1 MKKNQS
7 GVALVVSLVM
17 LVVITLLGVSNMT
30 VSTTDL
36 RISANSQL
44 KNIAFQASQ
53 STTDMVI
60 SLQTQAGADNFTNLT
75 ARDYTYPNDVAA
87 APEANQARGTARLEF
102 VGCQSP
108 VPGYSIGKLANANIF
123 SITST
128 GLSESEGVSQ
138 SLQVQGIAKITPG
151 DCIPPTPSAP

>member
-7 GVALVVSLVM
+7 GVVLVVSLVM
-17 LVVITLLGVSNMT
+17 LVVITLLGVSNMS

-60 SLQTQAGADNFTNLT
+60 SLQTQAGADNFTNLN
-75 ARDYTYPNDVAA
+75 R
-87 APEANQARGTARLEF
+87 
-102 VGCQSP
+102 S
-108 VPGYSIGKLANANIF
+108 
-123 SITST
+123 
-128 GLSESEGVSQ
+128 GL
-138 SLQVQGIAKITPG
+138 
-151 DCIPPTPSAP
+151 